1 MEKRKRENQSFE
13 LGMEVRPR
21 SQVAAE
27 WGGEKPRGSRLR
39 TEAGGLREWL
49 SPKVHTVL
57 IGARAGSQH
66 RQALTTCHS
75 NSRASNAIFQP
86 LRPHVD
92 KTIHAHT

>member
-27 WGGEKPRGSRLR
+27 WGGEKPRESRLR
-39 TEAGGLREWL
+39 TEAEGLREWL

-57 IGARAGSQH
+57 IAHNLSLQFEGLQ
-66 RQALTTCHS
+66 CHLPAFKA
-75 NSRASNAIFQP
+75 SR
-86 LRPHVD
+86 V
-92 KTIHAHT
+92 